1 METKMNMKLKT
12 FCAAALAAALSMLPA
27 EPVLAHGDGEA
38 SRVQARQLC
47 SGGQVQGRGLARLG
61 ARSNDPARQALRD
74 LVALECL
81 YRRDGKT
88 EQIETMYRD
97 VLAKTTQPLLRSVAY
112 RRLARMAW
120 RKGEHAA
127 AEDLLKR
134 SLQEN
139 LK

>member
-1 METKMNMKLKT
+1 MNMQLKT
-12 FCAAALAAALSMLPA
+12 FWAVALAVVLSILPA
-27 EPVLAHGDGEA
+27 ESAFAHRGGETA
-38 SRVQARQLC
+38 RVQARQLC
-47 SGGQVQGRGLARLG
+47 SGGQVQRQGFARLG
-61 ARSNDPARQALRD
+61 ARSNDPAAQALRD

-88 EQIETMYRD
+88 EQIEAMYRD

-120 RKGEHAA
+120 RKGEHEV

>member
-1 METKMNMKLKT
+1 MEAKMNMQLKT
-12 FCAAALAAALSMLPA
+12 LWAATLSAALCTLPS
-27 EPVLAHGDGEA
+27 EPALAHRGGDTA
-38 SRVQARQLC
+38 RVQARQLC
-47 SGGQVQGRGLARLG
+47 GGQVQGQRLSRLG

-81 YRRDGKT
+81 YRRDGRSD
-88 EQIETMYRD
+88 QIEAMYRD
-97 VLAKTTQPLLRSVAY
+97 VLAKATQPLLRSVAY

-120 RKGEHAA
+120 RKGEHEA

>member
-1 METKMNMKLKT
+1 MKTYARWLWMPALVGALGVLT
-12 FCAAALAAALSMLPA
+12 MGEASAHRGGGEDARDGARAGRICAAA
-27 EPVLAHGDGEA
+27 
-38 SRVQARQLC
+38 RVRQPMM
-47 SGGQVQGRGLARLG
+47 RLG
-61 ARSNDPARQALRD
+61 AQAADPAIQAVRD

-81 YRRDGKT
+81 YRREGRSD
-88 EQIETMYRD
+88 QIEPLYRD
-97 VLAKTTQPLLRSVAY
+97 ALAKSAQPLVRSVAY

-139 LK
+139 IK